1 MDLGLAGK
9 VVLVT
14 GGGGRIGPTICA
26 TFAREGGLVGVV
38 DLAGDR
44 ALSTAA
50 HLQAAGMRAVG
61 VGADVSS
68 ATEVDAAL
76 RVITEALGP
85 VDVLVNAHGVSP
97 NRPLIEAIED
107 EWDRT
112 FAVNTRGSMLTCR
125 AVARQLIQRGSAGA
139 IVNVSS
145 GAATSARQG
154 AAGYSGS
161 KAAINMLTQ
170 ALAIELGPHRIRVN
184 AVAPGLVTDTALT
197 VADPTLTPYMHMMLD
212 MTPLGRTGV
221 PADIAEVIAFVS
233 SERNAWMTGSIVE
246 VSGGSHT
253 GRPHVPLPR
262 PPETP

>member
-26 TFAREGGLVGVV
+26 TFAREGALVGVV
-38 DLAGDR
+38 DLAADC

-50 HLQAAGMRAVG
+50 DLQAAGALAIG
-61 VGADVSS
+61 VGGDVSS
-68 ATEVDAAL
+68 AAEVDAAL
-76 RVITEALGP
+76 RAVTEALGP
-85 VDVLVNAHGVSP
+85 VEVLVNAHGVSP

-112 FAVNTRGSMLTCR
+112 FAVNTRGCMLTCR
-125 AVARQLIQRGSAGA
+125 AIARQLIQRGSAGA

-161 KAAINMLTQ
+161 RQ
-170 ALAIELGPHRIRVN
+170 P
-184 AVAPGLVTDTALT
+184 
-197 VADPTLTPYMHMMLD
+197 
-212 MTPLGRTGV
+212 
-221 PADIAEVIAFVS
+221 
-233 SERNAWMTGSIVE
+233 SIC
-246 VSGGSHT
+246 
-253 GRPHVPLPR
+253 
-262 PPETP
+262 